1 MTKRSR
7 YGREMTEDEVE
18 QNRIAVQVES
28 PFIKY
33 DQVCIQKKEVVKQK
47 RVGKTISGQEM
58 GGLTGPYSVQWG
70 ADRRQT
76 DQDDGIPSFDWNRG
90 KNGRIGYRKK
100 VRGQH

>member
-1 MTKRSR
+1 
-7 YGREMTEDEVE
+7 
-18 QNRIAVQVES
+18 
-28 PFIKY
+28 
-33 DQVCIQKKEVVKQK
+33 
-47 RVGKTISGQEM
+47 M
-58 GGLTGPYSVQWG
+58 GGLTGLYSVQWG